1 MFDKPTNPAV
11 PIQNIRIGKNGEGR
25 LTPGIGL
32 RHISYFK
39 RTIFLVKSFNFNA
52 VYWQLFQILQNV
64 SNFVAKQEA
73 GQFYK

>member
-1 MFDKPTNPAV
+1 M
-11 PIQNIRIGKNGEGR
+11 
-25 LTPGIGL
+25 PGIGL